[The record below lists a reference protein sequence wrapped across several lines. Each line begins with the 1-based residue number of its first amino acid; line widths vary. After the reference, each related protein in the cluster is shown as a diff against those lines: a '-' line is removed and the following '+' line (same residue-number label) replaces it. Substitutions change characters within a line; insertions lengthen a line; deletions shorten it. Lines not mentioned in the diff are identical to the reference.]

1 MLAKGYGDLS
11 DARFLTA
18 ACDLCVFNQ
27 GSAAG
32 VSCKQEVLVRLQGS
46 LTDII
51 RWDESDA
58 GLF

>member
-1 MLAKGYGDLS
+1 MAKGYEDLS
-11 DARFLTA
+11 DAHSHH
-18 ACDLCVFNQ
+18 CWDLCVFNQ
-27 GSAAG
+27 GSMVR
-32 VSCKQEVLVRLQGS
+32 VSSKKEVLVRLQGS